1 MRGQQPGLKN
11 HAQLQGAGVEVTQ
24 SLGAESEHHE
34 QPESSRRRPADASP
48 GTARPATHQDMA
60 SMREAMRHVVSG
72 QRLLAAFSKADP
84 LRQGQLCPRDFVQVI
99 RGLGV
104 PPQRVF
110 SLVGGPAVADLSQAS
125 IDYVAFVEALS
136 PYLQHRQHTPER
148 APYRTGRRH
157 LDAPTSSAD
166 AGGVADRECAVDRC
180 AMPSHTPTRAPIA
193 PTRRTC
199 ARSRRTG
206 RPATATGSDAA
217 AGLERDRIGAQASPM
232 PACHFLRPL
241 CTAGDR

>member
-34 QPESSRRRPADASP
+34 QPESSRRRPADAPP

-180 AMPSHTPTRAPIA
+180 AMPSHTHA
-193 PTRRTC
+193 RTH
-199 ARSRRTG
+199 RTD
-206 RPATATGSDAA
+206 ATHVRTQPQDRATGNCH
-217 AGLERDRIGAQASPM
+217 GERRGCWARTRPHWSTGEPHACLPFSSP
-232 PACHFLRPL
+232 ALHCR
-241 CTAGDR
+241 